1 MIHHIA
7 VYTPG
12 NRRRAVYM
20 FDQIDLPKIRLPSA
34 RQVERFY
41 CDEGLEAV
49 RAGLRPT

>member
-1 MIHHIA
+1 
-7 VYTPG
+7 
-12 NRRRAVYM
+12 M

-49 RAGLRPT
+49 RAYCDEGLEAVRAGLRPT